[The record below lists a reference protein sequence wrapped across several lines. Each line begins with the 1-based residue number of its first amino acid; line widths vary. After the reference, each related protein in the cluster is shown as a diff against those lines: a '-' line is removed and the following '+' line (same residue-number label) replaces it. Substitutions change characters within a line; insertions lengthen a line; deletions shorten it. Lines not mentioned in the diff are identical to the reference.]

1 MGPIT
6 LSISNTPQVNG
17 WLVLILAGVAWLC
30 PAFAYGHEQPPVGCS
45 PMPARPENPFLQPL
59 NIDLI
64 KRELLYYRCS
74 RYDADIPAVLNDAK
88 DWLERRR
95 AQVSNPAI
103 VLDIDETSISN
114 WTRIHKNDFAYIVN
128 GTCDLA
134 KLGDP
139 CGDIAWQESGQAPA
153 IRPTLDLF
161 DLAKCNSTPPVAG
174 CTKVAVFF
182 VTGRYKI
189 AKERTER
196 NLLNAH
202 YNDWDGLYLRDPATA
217 GQPVSFHKIAARI
230 DIERLGFTIIANIGD
245 QQSDLAGG
253 HAERTFKIP
262 NPFYFID

>member
-1 MGPIT
+1 
-6 LSISNTPQVNG
+6 
-17 WLVLILAGVAWLC
+17 
-30 PAFAYGHEQPPVGCS
+30 
-45 PMPARPENPFLQPL
+45 MPARPENPFLQPF
-59 NIDLI
+59 NIDLV

-74 RYDADIPAVLNDAK
+74 RYDADVLAVLNDAK

-95 AQVSNPAI
+95 AGVTNPAI

-114 WTRIHKNDFAYIVN
+114 WTRIHKDDFAYIVN

-134 KLGDP
+134 KPGDP

-153 IRPTLDLF
+153 LWPTLDVF
-161 DLAKCNSTPPVAG
+161 NFAKCNSTSLVAG

-182 VTGRYKI
+182 VTGRYKS

-196 NLLNAH
+196 NLSKAG
-202 YNDWDGLYLRDPATA
+202 YKDWDGLYLRDPATA
-217 GQPVSFHKIAARI
+217 GQPVSVHKIAARI
-230 DIERLGFTIIANIGD
+230 DIERLGFTIIGNIGD
-245 QQSDLAGG
+245 QRSDLVGG